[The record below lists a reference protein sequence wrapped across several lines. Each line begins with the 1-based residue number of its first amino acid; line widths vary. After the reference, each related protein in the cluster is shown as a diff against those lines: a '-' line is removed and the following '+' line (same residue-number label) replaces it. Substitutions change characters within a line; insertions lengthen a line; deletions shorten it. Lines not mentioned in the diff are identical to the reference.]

1 MKGNEIFLF
10 AVSSNCDGVA
20 KGEVAVSGFND
31 RVHFVSSMKAK
42 EYSEECVLFLWA
54 PNNERKQELIRRVPF
69 TTIEENDFQKF
80 LVTVFIWTAW

>member
-1 MKGNEIFLF
+1 MPIVVGERRWKPSVLIAKKMDIRYAEKGLRPLHPMKGNEIFLF

-42 EYSEECVLFLWA
+42 EYSEECVLFL
-54 PNNERKQELIRRVPF
+54 
-69 TTIEENDFQKF
+69 
-80 LVTVFIWTAW
+80 